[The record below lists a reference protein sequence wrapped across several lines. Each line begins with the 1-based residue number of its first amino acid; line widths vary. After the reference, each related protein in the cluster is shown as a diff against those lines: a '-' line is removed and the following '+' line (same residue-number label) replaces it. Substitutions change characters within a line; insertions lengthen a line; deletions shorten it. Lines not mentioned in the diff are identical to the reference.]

1 MLNSYVK
8 FIFQNTGVLQSSEEN
23 QVRYIGWLIP
33 RTDKASFSSV
43 EVKLRDNED
52 KVCLQGTLLRSN
64 NNRTGKCTCNLCHK
78 IWFNALKA
86 VAVSSPVI

>member
-33 RTDKASFSSV
+33 RTNKASVRFTV
-43 EVKLRDNED
+43 EMKLRDNED

-64 NNRTGKCTCNLCHK
+64 NNRTG
-78 IWFNALKA
+78 
-86 VAVSSPVI
+86 